1 VTPIR
6 PIQAG
11 GAQAFLADLARGLA
25 ARGHEVQLYCAEGSQ
40 VPGVELVMV
49 AVPEEAAEA
58 ALVRPGGAPPP
69 AVAALSDAFVVLFAE
84 LRRRG
89 ADAVSQ
95 HAFDVEAIELAAG
108 LNAVHTLHLPPIVPA
123 VVAAVQASL
132 DPVVTVSVAARRA
145 WAAVGVGAGLIP
157 DGVPDFDPGA
167 PAVERLALIAGR
179 VSPEKGIPD
188 GLQAAEL
195 AGLRVRVVGSVYDRA
210 YRERE
215 LPGLLIEPALPRPEL
230 WALMASC
237 AVTLAPVKW
246 EEPFGLVAAEAQ
258 VAGCPVVGY
267 RRGALPE
274 VVEDGVSGFL
284 VEPDDVQALA
294 QAIRRALELD
304 RREVRASGRRRLL
317 MGRVLDD
324 YELWLR
330 LSRS

>member
-1 VTPIR
+1 MTPIR

-167 PAVERLALIAGR
+167 TASSGYAVSYHYCFDVAL
-179 VSPEKGIPD
+179 
-188 GLQAAEL
+188 
-195 AGLRVRVVGSVYDRA
+195 
-210 YRERE
+210 ERE
-215 LPGLLIEPALPRPEL
+215 AERSRRWPDCESAS
-230 WALMASC
+230 WAPSTIAPTAS
-237 AVTLAPVKW
+237 ASFPV
-246 EEPFGLVAAEAQ
+246 
-258 VAGCPVVGY
+258 C
-267 RRGALPE
+267 
-274 VVEDGVSGFL
+274 
-284 VEPDDVQALA
+284 
-294 QAIRRALELD
+294 
-304 RREVRASGRRRLL
+304 
-317 MGRVLDD
+317 
-324 YELWLR
+324 
-330 LSRS
+330 